1 MNPAEHIDA
10 NVPEDIRDFSIWFC
24 TTFDINGICDPMYVC
39 NITAMYLG
47 RGDGQSNF
55 GDGLFDPYALGADC
69 RALVEYGQ
77 SRYAALSRRLCGSY
91 GANIP
96 PSAAHHVFSKSSTLR
111 MVAVS

>member
-10 NVPEDIRDFSIWFC
+10 NVPEDIRNFSIWFC
-24 TTFDINGICDPMYVC
+24 ETYSINGICDPMYVC

-55 GDGLFDPYALGADC
+55 GDGLFDPYDSSHD
-69 RALVEYGQ
+69 RALVERGQ

-96 PSAAHHVFSKSSTLR
+96 PSSMHHVFGKVSDLR

>member
-10 NVPEDIRDFSIWFC
+10 NVPEDIRDFAVWFC
-24 TTFDINGICDPMYVC
+24 ETYRIDGICDPQYIS

-55 GDGLFDPYALGADC
+55 GDGLSDPYAFDPQIGRSLIDRGK
-69 RALVEYGQ
+69 
-77 SRYAALSRRLCGSY
+77 SRYAALRDRLCTSY
-91 GANIP
+91 GVMSPDAT
-96 PSAAHHVFSKSSTLR
+96 AVFTKLACLR